1 MASDLE
7 ASLIDGGI
15 TAAAAKVLANAIANA
30 ATGRLSLNRQ
40 LEDVTPRA
48 NMRLID
54 SDTRR
59 YVLTNLDH
67 PADNPFRRRMQ
78 EQPGRYPAPGPSHP
92 YQSSQPASG
101 TPTLST
107 PAVSGGPYVKSSQQ
121 TTNDVA
127 QSSVTLDT
135 DAKGGQHARLNEATG
150 KVEAVPISLEIE
162 PKGLLEGDIVEE
174 EGRTII
180 RLRVTS
186 EALRGLLG
194 KRLGT
199 ITGLEIN
206 GQYGTLYADGLGW
219 GGTGIQVLIPE

>member
-54 SDTRR
+54 SNTRR

-67 PADNPFRRRMQ
+67 PADNPFRQRVQ
-78 EQPGRYPAPGPSHP
+78 EQPGRYQPPGPSHP

-107 PAVSGGPYVKSSQQ
+107 PAVSGGPYVQSSQQ
-121 TTNDVA
+121 TQNDVA

-135 DAKGGQHARLNEATG
+135 DTKGGQHARLNEATG

-162 PKGLLEGDIVEE
+162 PKGLIDGEVVED
-174 EGRTII
+174 
-180 RLRVTS
+180 
-186 EALRGLLG
+186 
-194 KRLGT
+194 
-199 ITGLEIN
+199 
-206 GQYGTLYADGLGW
+206 ADGTKIKIRIVNDALLEFLNWKFARTTRISTPSGD
-219 GGTGIQVLIPE
+219 GGLYIEGVLIPPYGAQMLIPR